1 MFFDLVRRNSKRNR
15 RENGLFFSSLLA
27 AIVAFYIILS
37 LPNQGVM
44 GFLKEM
50 ESGAVDRLLSLIP
63 AFYAVTLF
71 MLFFL
76 IYFASKYQLERR
88 SHELGMYLMMGMR
101 RSKLFFMMLAED
113 LWSSLVSI
121 VVGIPVAV
129 FLSEVISLVTA
140 RVVGIG
146 ILEQQSTFSLT
157 AVLWTMAG
165 FLLIKL
171 AAFLLLSG
179 KFAAAEIGTLL
190 YATPEGAKKQR
201 PAALYRIALVIGVL
215 LLMAAYMLA
224 ISGEAWYSL
233 AVMGMTL
240 TMGIAGTLLLFFGL
254 RTVLDTLAKRQ
265 RGKSGLGVFTFRQLQ
280 ENVMGQPISLAVSSL
295 LILGALC
302 CFGYGVSMALYYGS
316 DDTHTLDYTFQN
328 TANPMTIPEK
338 LKSAGLDDRFESLFD
353 MRIGHIRSEDDDDG
367 ETLGMDEVLALIEQE
382 PDSSVKSDLLGEY
395 SNINNPYIISLSGYN
410 QLLAAAGEQP
420 ITLNNNQA
428 AVYGYDSFTNKE
440 KTELINR
447 VLSQEPE
454 VVVNGEHLELAG
466 TIQTRNPVTDRAITL
481 YFALIVP
488 DEAFDRLAS
497 ESYTHYWDAILSPQF
512 VQENGLMQAI
522 QQVNQKLDT
531 TDIHYESYLQSMG
544 RQLFY
549 QVASSYLTLYL
560 AIIFL
565 IIANTVIGMQFLTQ
579 QRRTGRRYRTL
590 VRLGSH
596 YEALCLSAKH
606 QIRWF
611 FALPAIVAAV
621 GSLFGVRALF
631 SGFLSPDMAEN
642 IPGLYS
648 IAFVILFLL
657 CVAEY
662 GYMLAVTRA
671 SSKYILIQMEANREE

>member
-1 MFFDLVRRNSKRNR
+1 MFFNLVRRNSKRNR
-15 RENGLFFSSLLA
+15 QENELFFSSLLA
-27 AIVAFYIILS
+27 AVVAFYIILS

-63 AFYAVTLF
+63 AYYAITLF

-76 IYFASKYQLERR
+76 VYFASKYQLERR

-101 RSKLFFMMLAED
+101 RSKLFFMLLAED
-113 LWSSLVSI
+113 LWSSLASI
-121 VVGIPVAV
+121 AVGIPVAV
-129 FLSEVISLVTA
+129 LLSEVISLVTA

-146 ILEQQSTFSLT
+146 ILGQQSAFSPT

-179 KFAAAEIGTLL
+179 KFVSTEIGTLL
-190 YATPEGAKKQR
+190 SATPEGAKKQR
-201 PAALYRIALVIGVL
+201 PAMLYRIALVIGVL
-215 LLMAAYMLA
+215 LLVTAYILA

-240 TMGIAGTLLLFFGL
+240 SMGIAGTLLLFFGL

-265 RGKSGLGVFTFRQLQ
+265 TSKSGLGVFTFRQLQ
-280 ENVMGQPISLAVSSL
+280 ENVIGQPISLAVSSL

-302 CFGYGVSMALYYGS
+302 FFGYGVSMTLYYGS
-316 DDTHTLDYTFQN
+316 DDTHTLDYTFQDVE
-328 TANPMTIPEK
+328 NPLVIPER
-338 LKSAGLDDRFESLFD
+338 LKNLGLDDCFESIFD
-353 MRIGHIRSEDDDDG
+353 MRIGHIRSGDDNEG

-395 SNINNPYIISLSGYN
+395 NNLNNPYVISLSGYN
-410 QLLAAAGEQP
+410 QLLAAAGEPP

-428 AVYGYDSFTNKE
+428 AVYGYDSFTNKVKAE
-440 KTELINR
+440 IINR
-447 VLSQEPE
+447 VLSQRPE
-454 VVVNGEHLELAG
+454 AVINGKRLQLTG
-466 TIQTRNPVTDRAITL
+466 TIQTRNPVTDRSITF

-488 DEAFDRLAS
+488 DEVFDRLADK
-497 ESYTHYWDAILSPQF
+497 SYTHYWNAVLSHQF

-531 TDIHYESYLQSMG
+531 TGIDYESYLQSMG

-549 QVASSYLTLYL
+549 QVSSSYLTLYL
-560 AIIFL
+560 AVIFL
-565 IIANTVIGMQFLTQ
+565 VIANTVIGMQFLTQ
-579 QRRTGRRYRTL
+579 QRKTGRRYQTL

-606 QIRWF
+606 QIQWF
-611 FALPAIVAAV
+611 FALPAVVAAV

-631 SGFLSPDMAEN
+631 SGFLSPDMAES
-642 IPGLYS
+642 IPGLYR

-657 CVAEY
+657 CVVEY
-662 GYMLAVTRA
+662 GYMLVVTRA
-671 SSKYILIQMEANREE
+671 SSKYILTQMEANREE

>member
-76 IYFASKYQLERR
+76 IYFASRYQLERR

-101 RSKLFFMMLAED
+101 RSKLFFMLLAED
-113 LWSSLVSI
+113 LWSSLLSI
-121 VVGIPVAV
+121 FVGIPVAV
-129 FLSEVISLVTA
+129 LLSEVISLVTA

-146 ILEQQSTFSLT
+146 ILGQQSTFSLS

-179 KFAAAEIGTLL
+179 KFASTEIGTLL
-190 YATPEGAKKQR
+190 SATPEGAKKQR
-201 PAALYRIALVIGVL
+201 SAMLYRIALVIGVL
-215 LLMAAYMLA
+215 LLVTAYILA

-240 TMGIAGTLLLFFGL
+240 SMGIAGTLLLFFGL

-265 RGKSGLGVFTFRQLQ
+265 TGKSGLGVFTFRQLQ
-280 ENVMGQPISLAVSSL
+280 ENVIGQPISLAVSSL

-302 CFGYGVSMALYYGS
+302 FFGYGVSMTLYYGS
-316 DDTHTLDYTFQN
+316 DDTHTLDYTFQD
-328 TANPMTIPEK
+328 AENPLVIPER
-338 LKSAGLDDRFESLFD
+338 LKNLGLDDCFESIFD
-353 MRIGHIRSEDDDDG
+353 MRIGHILSGDDNEG

-382 PDSSVKSDLLGEY
+382 PDSSVKSDLLGQY
-395 SNINNPYIISLSGYN
+395 NNLNNPYVISLSGYN
-410 QLLAAAGEQP
+410 QLLAAAGEP
-420 ITLNNNQA
+420 TITLNNNQA
-428 AVYGYDSFTNKE
+428 VIYGYAAFTNRE
-440 KTELINR
+440 KAELINR
-447 VLSQEPE
+447 VLSQKPE
-454 VVVNGEHLELAG
+454 VVVNGERLQLSG
-466 TIQTRNPVTDRAITL
+466 TLQTRNPVTDRSITL
-481 YFALIVP
+481 YFGLIVP
-488 DEAFDRLAS
+488 DEAFDRLADK
-497 ESYTHYWDAILSPQF
+497 SYTHYWNAVLSHQF

-531 TDIHYESYLQSMG
+531 TGIHYESYLQSMG

-549 QVASSYLTLYL
+549 QVSSSYLTLYL
-560 AIIFL
+560 AVIFL
-565 IIANTVIGMQFLTQ
+565 VIANTAIGMQFLTQ
-579 QRRTGRRYRTL
+579 QRKTGRRYQTL

-606 QIRWF
+606 QIQWF
-611 FALPAIVAAV
+611 FALPAVVAAV

-631 SGFLSPDMAEN
+631 SGFLSPDMAES
-642 IPGLYS
+642 IPGLYR

-657 CVAEY
+657 CVVEY
-662 GYMLAVTRA
+662 GYMLVVTRA
-671 SSKYILIQMEANREE
+671 SSKYILTQMEANREE

>member
-88 SHELGMYLMMGMR
+88 NHELGMYLMMGMR
-101 RSKLFFMMLAED
+101 RSKLFFMLLAED

-129 FLSEVISLVTA
+129 LLSEIISLVTA
-140 RVVGIG
+140 RVVGLG
-146 ILEQQSTFSLT
+146 ILGQQSTFSLT

-190 YATPEGAKKQR
+190 YTTPEGAKKQR

-215 LLMAAYMLA
+215 ILMAAYMLA

-233 AVMGMTL
+233 AVMGMAL

-265 RGKSGLGVFTFRQLQ
+265 INKSGLGVFTFRQLQ
-280 ENVMGQPISLAVSSL
+280 ENVIGQPISLAVSSL

-316 DDTHTLDYTFQN
+316 DDNHTLDYTFQN
-328 TANPMTIPEK
+328 AANPMTIPEE

-395 SNINNPYIISLSGYN
+395 SNIDNPYIISLSGYN
-410 QLLAAAGEQP
+410 QLLAAAGELP

-428 AVYGYDSFTNKE
+428 TVYGYDSFTNKE

-454 VVVNGEHLELAG
+454 VVVNGERLELVG
-466 TIQTRNPVTDRAITL
+466 TMRTRNPVTDRAITL

-488 DEAFDRLAS
+488 DETFDRLAG
-497 ESYTHYWDAILSPQF
+497 ESYTHYWDATLSPQF
-512 VQENGLMQAI
+512 VRENGLMQAI

-549 QVASSYLTLYL
+549 QVSSSYLTLYL

-565 IIANTVIGMQFLTQ
+565 VIANTVIGMQFLTQ
-579 QRRTGRRYRTL
+579 QRKTGRRYRTL

-596 YEALCLSAKH
+596 YEALCLSAKR

-611 FALPAIVAAV
+611 FALPAVVAAV

-631 SGFLSPDMAEN
+631 SGFLSPDMVEN
-642 IPGLYS
+642 IPGLYR

-657 CVAEY
+657 CMVEY

>member
-1 MFFDLVRRNSKRNR
+1 MFFDLVRRNSRRNR
-15 RENGLFFSSLLA
+15 RENGLFFSSLLV

-50 ESGAVDRLLSLIP
+50 ESDAVDRLLSLIP
-63 AFYAVTLF
+63 AFYAATLF

-88 SHELGMYLMMGMR
+88 SHELGMYLMMGMG
-101 RSKLFFMMLAED
+101 RSKLFFMLLAED
-113 LWSSLVSI
+113 LWSSLISI

-129 FLSEVISLVTA
+129 LLSEVISLVTA

-146 ILEQQSTFSLT
+146 ILGQQSTFSLT
-157 AVLWTMAG
+157 AVLWTMVG

-190 YATPEGAKKQR
+190 YATPEGAKKQH
-201 PAALYRIALVIGVL
+201 PGALYRIALVIGIL
-215 LLMAAYMLA
+215 LLVAAYMLA

-240 TMGIAGTLLLFFGL
+240 TMGIGGTLLLFFGL
-254 RTVLDTLAKRQ
+254 RTVLDTLAKHQ

-302 CFGYGVSMALYYGS
+302 CFGFGVSMALSYGR
-316 DDTHTLDYTFQN
+316 DDTHALDYTFQDEG
-328 TANPMTIPEK
+328 NPLAIPEK
-338 LKSAGLDDRFESLFD
+338 LKSAGLDNYFESLFD
-353 MRIGHIRSEDDDDG
+353 MRIGHTSSEADDDG
-367 ETLGMDEVLALIEQE
+367 GKLGMDEVLELIEQE
-382 PDSSVKSDLLGEY
+382 PDSSVKSDLLDEY
-395 SNINNPYIISLSGYN
+395 SNIDYPYIISLSGYN
-410 QLLAAAGEQP
+410 QLLVAAGEQP
-420 ITLNNNQA
+420 VTLDNKQA
-428 AVYGYDSFTNKE
+428 TIYGYDSFISKE
-440 KTELINR
+440 KKELINH
-447 VLSQEPE
+447 VLSQEPK
-454 VVVNGEHLELAG
+454 VVFGGEHLELTG
-466 TIQTRNPVTDRAITL
+466 TIQTKNPVTDRAITL

-488 DEAFDRLAS
+488 DEVFDRLAA
-497 ESYTHYWDAILSPQF
+497 ESYTHYWDGILSPQF
-512 VQENGLMQAI
+512 VEENGLMQAI
-522 QQVNQKLDT
+522 QQINQKLDT

-560 AIIFL
+560 GIIFL
-565 IIANTVIGMQFLTQ
+565 VIANTVIGMQFLTQ
-579 QRRTGRRYRTL
+579 QRKTGRRYRTL

-596 YEALCLSAKH
+596 YKALCFSAKQ
-606 QIRWF
+606 QICWF
-611 FALPAIVAAV
+611 FALPAVVAAV

-631 SGFLSPDMAEN
+631 SGFLPPDMAEN
-642 IPGLYS
+642 ISGLYG

-657 CVAEY
+657 FVVEY
-662 GYMLAVTRA
+662 GYMLVVTRA

>member
-27 AIVAFYIILS
+27 AVVAFYMILS

-50 ESGAVDRLLSLIP
+50 ESDAVDRLLSLIP
-63 AFYAVTLF
+63 AFYVLTLF

-101 RSKLFFMMLAED
+101 RSKLFFMLLAED

-121 VVGIPVAV
+121 GVGIPVAV
-129 FLSEVISLVTA
+129 LLSEIISLVTA

-146 ILEQQSTFSLT
+146 ILGQQYTFSLT
-157 AVLWTMAG
+157 AVLWTVTG

-179 KFAAAEIGTLL
+179 KFASKEVGTLL
-190 YATPEGAKKQR
+190 SPVPEGAKKRR
-201 PAALYRIALVIGVL
+201 PTVLYQISFIIGVL
-215 LLMAAYMLA
+215 LLAAAYILA

-233 AVMGMTL
+233 AIMGMAL
-240 TMGIAGTLLLFFGL
+240 SMGISGTMLLFFGL
-254 RTVLDTLAKRQ
+254 RMLLDVLAKRQ
-265 RGKSGLGVFTFRQLQ
+265 IGRSGLGIFTFRQLQ
-280 ENVMGQPISLAVSSL
+280 EHVIGQPISLAVSSL

-302 CFGYGVSMALYYGS
+302 CFGFGVSMTLYYGNN
-316 DDTHTLDYTFQN
+316 DTHTLDYTFEDSE
-328 TANPMTIPEK
+328 NPLKIPEK
-338 LKSAGLDDRFESLFD
+338 LKDAGLENYFESLFD
-353 MRIGHIRSEDDDDG
+353 MRIGHIRSEEDNIG
-367 ETLGMDEVLALIEQE
+367 ATLDMDEVLALIEQE
-382 PDSSVKSDLLGEY
+382 PDSPAKSDLLDEY
-395 SNINNPYIISLSGYN
+395 SNLYIPHAISLSGYN
-410 QLLAAAGEQP
+410 QLLAAAGEPP
-420 ITLNNNQA
+420 ITLNSNQA
-428 AVYGYDSFTNKE
+428 LIYGYESFTNKE
-440 KTELINR
+440 KAKIINR
-447 VLSQEPE
+447 ILSQKPE
-454 VVVNGEHLELAG
+454 IAIDNERLQLTG
-466 TIQTRNPVTDRAITL
+466 TIQTKNPVTDRSITL

-488 DEAFDRLAS
+488 DEAFNRLT
-497 ESYTHYWDAILSPQF
+497 EETYTNYWDATLSPQF

-522 QQVNQKLDT
+522 QQMNQKLDA
-531 TDIHYESYLQSMG
+531 TDITYESYLQNMG

-579 QRRTGRRYRTL
+579 QRKTGRRYQTL
-590 VRLGSH
+590 VRLGSN

-611 FALPAIVAAV
+611 FALPAVVAAV

-631 SGFLSPDMAEN
+631 SGFLPPDMAES
-642 IPGLYS
+642 IPGLYC

-657 CVAEY
+657 CVVEY
-662 GYMLAVTRA
+662 GYMHVVIRA
-671 SSKYILIQMEANREE
+671 SSKYILTQMEAKREE